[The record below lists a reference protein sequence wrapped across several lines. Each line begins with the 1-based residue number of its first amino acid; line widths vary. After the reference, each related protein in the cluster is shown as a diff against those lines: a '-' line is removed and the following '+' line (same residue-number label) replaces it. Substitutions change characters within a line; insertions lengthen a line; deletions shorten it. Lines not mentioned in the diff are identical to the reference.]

1 MSNSG
6 YDINYVIKAITD
18 YQFGPI
24 ITDALFKESKNID
37 IKYSK
42 NTGRIKHI
50 YVDNELFL
58 NYRPN
63 IGLFTLNLNSARRI
77 IKKTTP
83 PKLRVIVL
91 NEISEFIKEGRNVF
105 NKHVV
110 DLDNKL
116 RPLDEVIV
124 VNELDELLG
133 IGRLM
138 IPISYVRSFKNG
150 IAVNIRKGINKSKI

>member
-1 MSNSG
+1 MSNSDPHII
-6 YDINYVIKAITD
+6 DIVNAIID

-24 ITDALFKESKNID
+24 ITNVLFEGSKSIQ

-42 NTGRIKHI
+42 NTGRIKHV
-50 YVDNELFL
+50 YVDDELFL

-63 IGLFTLNLNSARRI
+63 IGLFTLTLNSAGRI
-77 IKKTTP
+77 IKKMEP
-83 PKLRVIVL
+83 PILRIIVL

-110 DLDNKL
+110 EVDDNL

-124 VNELDELLG
+124 VNQLDELLG

-138 IPISYVRSFKNG
+138 IPVPYVRSFKNG